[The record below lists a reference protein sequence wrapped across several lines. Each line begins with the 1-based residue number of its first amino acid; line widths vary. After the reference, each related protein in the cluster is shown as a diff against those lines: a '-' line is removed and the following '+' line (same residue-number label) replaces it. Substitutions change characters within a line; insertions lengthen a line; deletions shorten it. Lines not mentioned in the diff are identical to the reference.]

1 MDLRARV
8 SVERE
13 NGEHAYFEH
22 RRCACRQMVMSLP
35 MTKQEFT
42 EEKQMKFRVS
52 IATAGGVTPGDVT
65 MDKIETIMSRRGS
78 DHHLLIFF
86 IFSL

>member
-1 MDLRARV
+1 
-8 SVERE
+8 
-13 NGEHAYFEH
+13 
-22 RRCACRQMVMSLP
+22 MVMSLP

-42 EEKQMKFRVS
+42 EEKQMNFRVS
-52 IATAGGVTPGDVT
+52 IATAAGVTPGDVT

-78 DHHLLIFF
+78 DRHLLIFF